1 MLTHAQVAQTL
12 NGWEYPIRLS
22 REEKTLYRENGIV
35 VVHPYSDDGMK
46 FNGAINDD
54 VDCFGGGIGYVCREG
69 VIDGVSEDEIN
80 DPPDTVEDLLAMA
93 RLLKGSI
100 VVTAVAGDS
109 EDDPAWRYELP
120 IPHSTFELMEDDEV
134 MAVCAVFSIND
145 LPELEAVE
153 GV

>member
-1 MLTHAQVAQTL
+1 MLTHEKVAQTL
-12 NGWEYPIRLS
+12 NGREYPIRLS

-35 VVHPYSDDGMK
+35 IIHPYSDDGMEFDGAMDDEADC
-46 FNGAINDD
+46 FNGGSA
-54 VDCFGGGIGYVCREG
+54 YVCREG
-69 VIDGVSEDEIN
+69 VIDGISEDEIN
-80 DPPDTVEDLLAMA
+80 DPPDTVEDILAMA

-100 VVTAVAGDS
+100 VVTAVASDS

-120 IPHSTFELMEDDEV
+120 IPHSTFELMEDGEV